1 MTQAAP
7 VAGGMPHVDPAGHHP
22 TGAVRV
28 ERPVLV
34 QLRRQRD
41 TATATERPGTL
52 PAPRPIVDLEVAIP
66 AFNEASRLPETLRRT
81 VDFLREQ
88 SWSSRVVVVDNG
100 SSDGTADVARAFA
113 AAGDEAVPVEVVGC
127 AQPGKGAAVRRA
139 LLRSRSRF
147 VGFFDAD
154 LATPVE
160 TLLTV
165 MAQLEAGATAVVGSR
180 HAPGARF
187 VQHQPT
193 GRRLG
198 GAAFRMATRSL
209 VPEVHDTQCGFK
221 FFDRAAL
228 VPALVTCRTTGFA
241 FDVELLRHLQTAG
254 ATIVEVPVAWS
265 HAGGS
270 SFSPLRDGMSAF
282 RAVLQLQRVAAGL
295 AS

>member
-1 MTQAAP
+1 MTVTAP
-7 VAGGMPHVDPAGHHP
+7 APEVLQEVASARTPHP
-22 TGAVRV
+22 

-34 QLRRQRD
+34 QLRGQRD
-41 TATATERPGTL
+41 AAPVSGRSAVL
-52 PAPRPIVDLEVAIP
+52 PPPRPTVDLEVAIP
-66 AFNEASRLPETLRRT
+66 AFNEASRLPATLFRT
-81 VDFLREQ
+81 VEFLREQ
-88 SWSSRVVVVDNG
+88 PWSSRVVVVDNG
-100 SSDGTADVARAFA
+100 SSDGTGDVVRAFGA
-113 AAGDEAVPVEVVGC
+113 ATDGGVQVEIVGC

-160 TLLTV
+160 TLSTV
-165 MAQLEAGATAVVGSR
+165 MEHLAAGATAVVGSR

-187 VQHQPT
+187 VQHQPAA
-193 GRRLG
+193 RRLG
-198 GAAFRMATRSL
+198 GAAFRAMTHSL
-209 VPEVHDTQCGFK
+209 VSGVHDTQCGFK

-228 VPALVTCRTTGFA
+228 VPALVACRTTGFA
-241 FDVELLRHLQTAG
+241 FDVELLRHLQDAG
-254 ATIVEVPVAWS
+254 ARIVEVPVAWS

-282 RAVLQLQRVAAGL
+282 RAVLQLQRVASRT

>member
-1 MTQAAP
+1 VTT
-7 VAGGMPHVDPAGHHP
+7 PAGTAH
-22 TGAVRV
+22 A

-34 QLRRQRD
+34 QLRGPRD
-41 TATATERPGTL
+41 TS
-52 PAPRPIVDLEVAIP
+52 PAPARTAVLPPPRPTVDLEVAIP
-66 AFNEASRLPETLRRT
+66 AFNEASRLPATLLRT
-81 VDFLREQ
+81 VEFLREQ
-88 SWSSRVVVVDNG
+88 PWSSRVVVVDNG
-100 SSDGTADVARAFA
+100 SSDGTADVVRAFGA
-113 AAGDEAVPVEVVGC
+113 ATDGEVQVELVGC

-160 TLLTV
+160 TLSVV
-165 MAQLEAGATAVVGSR
+165 MEHLAAGATAVIGSR

-187 VQHQPT
+187 VQHQPAS
-193 GRRLG
+193 RRLG
-198 GAAFRMATRSL
+198 GAAFRAVTHSL
-209 VPEVHDTQCGFK
+209 VAGVHDTQCGFK

-241 FDVELLRHLQTAG
+241 FDVELLRHLQDAG
-254 ATIVEVPVAWS
+254 AEIVEVPVAWS

-282 RAVLQLQRVAAGL
+282 RAVLQLQRVAAGTT
-295 AS
+295 S

>member
-1 MTQAAP
+1 MTAP
-7 VAGGMPHVDPAGHHP
+7 TAGGTPTGTGHH
-22 TGAVRV
+22 

-34 QLRRQRD
+34 PVQGRRDSMSAADR
-41 TATATERPGTL
+41 ATVL
-52 PAPRPIVDLEVAIP
+52 PPPRRTVDLEVAIP
-66 AFNEASRLPETLRRT
+66 AYNEASRLPTTLLRT
-81 VDFLREQ
+81 VEFLREQ

-100 SSDGTADVARAFA
+100 SSDGTADVVRAFSA
-113 AAGDEAVPVEVVGC
+113 ATDDAVPVELVGC

-160 TLLTV
+160 TLSTV
-165 MAQLEAGATAVVGSR
+165 MEHLSAGATAVVGSR

-187 VQHQPT
+187 VQHQPP

-198 GAAFRMATRSL
+198 GAAFRAMTRSL
-209 VPEVHDTQCGFK
+209 VSGVHDTQCGFK

-228 VPALVTCRTTGFA
+228 VPALVACRTTGFA
-241 FDVELLRHLQTAG
+241 FDVELLRHLQDAG
-254 ATIVEVPVAWS
+254 AEIVEIPVAWS

-282 RAVLQLQRVAAGL
+282 RAVLQLQRVAAGTN
-295 AS
+295 S

>member
-1 MTQAAP
+1 MTRTAP
-7 VAGGMPHVDPAGHHP
+7 AAGGTPTADPAGHP
-22 TGAVRV
+22 TRTAHVG
-28 ERPVLV
+28 RPVLV
-34 QLRRQRD
+34 QLRGQRD
-41 TATATERPGTL
+41 TPPPSERPGAL
-52 PAPRPIVDLEVAIP
+52 PAPRATVDLEVAIP
-66 AFNEASRLPETLRRT
+66 AYNEALRLPETLRRT
-81 VDFLREQ
+81 VEFLREQ

-100 SSDGTADVARAFA
+100 SSDGTADVARAFGA
-113 AAGDEAVPVEVVGC
+113 ATDGRVPVEVVGC

-154 LATPVE
+154 LATPIE
-160 TLLTV
+160 TLSTV
-165 MAQLEAGATAVVGSR
+165 MEHLEAGATAVVGSR

-193 GRRLG
+193 ARRLG
-198 GAAFRMATRSL
+198 GAAFRMVTHSL

-254 ATIVEVPVAWS
+254 ARIVEVPVAWS
-265 HAGGS
+265 HGGGS